1 MHQKSKES
9 SCSFPRLFA
18 FLFFFANISGDES
31 VALFGGQRVQFI
43 KEKEKEREIRDNIAR
58 KAVTAVALF
67 ICHHA
72 RPAVFD
78 IGIENIL
85 LPQSGF
91 FIFFPFVYFEVFL
104 QEVIK

>member
-1 MHQKSKES
+1 MEDAPEIKGE
-9 SCSFPRLFA
+9 
-18 FLFFFANISGDES
+18 FLLVPSPFCFSFFFANISGDES

-43 KEKEKEREIRDNIAR
+43 KEKEKEREIRDNIAG

-67 ICHHA
+67 ICHRA

-91 FIFFPFVYFEVFL
+91 FIFFHLFILRYFCR
-104 QEVIK
+104 K